1 MEKIQYSKNNIIY
14 LCSCLNS
21 IKINKSELLNV
32 DKAQIINANELCGSE
47 KDLLLE
53 HKDYKNIVIACTQE
67 KKIFNQKLENNNK
80 NLKFVNIRELA
91 GWTKDE
97 KNVTPKILSILNSL
111 TVSDDYFTHKVEMS
125 SRGRI
130 SIIGEENNAYD
141 TAVKLSKRL
150 DVTLI
155 LLKNPSLPPI
165 YEKNFNIFKG
175 SKVDINGHFGNFKI
189 AINEKASFDPS
200 SKENWKFIKAE
211 KEDVSSDI
219 IIDMLSKDPSISN
232 YKKLKGYYYVEP
244 QNTLKL
250 YRIMFEVTGL
260 IGTFHKPKYIDFNKD
275 LCAHSRNKQIGCTK
289 CLDICPTTAIKTIQ
303 HNITIDPFI
312 CEGCG
317 NCSASCPTEAITYQ
331 YPPTEI
337 TYTKIRSVLNTFL
350 NNGGLSPSILFFTQ
364 ETGFPIISII
374 SRLDK
379 GLDSSTLPIELD
391 SLGQISAELLWV
403 CYSLGAS
410 NINILLGKKD
420 EDITTSLNQQLLIAK
435 ALLKN
440 LNYKYTINIIEESDP
455 FIVSKA
461 ITSSPIPKSID
472 KFTDFLPIGGKR
484 KVANIALSYLKKEST
499 IDLNVIPLP
508 ENAPYGTININK
520 NNCTLCLSCVG
531 VCPTGALIDNKD
543 SPTLSFKESLCVQ
556 CSLCVSTCPENAL
569 KLSPQLNFSDEAK
582 NFKTLNKEEPFKC
595 VSCSKPFGIKSSI
608 NKTIEK
614 LKEHSMFFNNP
625 EALNRLKMCDNC
637 RVIDQFQIEDRKSEG
652 KRKLPLTTDDYKN

>member
-275 LCAHSRNKQIGCTK
+275 LC
-289 CLDICPTTAIKTIQ
+289 
-303 HNITIDPFI
+303 
-312 CEGCG
+312 
-317 NCSASCPTEAITYQ
+317 
-331 YPPTEI
+331 
-337 TYTKIRSVLNTFL
+337 
-350 NNGGLSPSILFFTQ
+350 
-364 ETGFPIISII
+364 
-374 SRLDK
+374 
-379 GLDSSTLPIELD
+379 
-391 SLGQISAELLWV
+391 
-403 CYSLGAS
+403 
-410 NINILLGKKD
+410 
-420 EDITTSLNQQLLIAK
+420 
-435 ALLKN
+435 
-440 LNYKYTINIIEESDP
+440 
-455 FIVSKA
+455 
-461 ITSSPIPKSID
+461 
-472 KFTDFLPIGGKR
+472 
-484 KVANIALSYLKKEST
+484 
-499 IDLNVIPLP
+499 
-508 ENAPYGTININK
+508 
-520 NNCTLCLSCVG
+520 
-531 VCPTGALIDNKD
+531 
-543 SPTLSFKESLCVQ
+543 
-556 CSLCVSTCPENAL
+556 
-569 KLSPQLNFSDEAK
+569 
-582 NFKTLNKEEPFKC
+582 
-595 VSCSKPFGIKSSI
+595 
-608 NKTIEK
+608 
-614 LKEHSMFFNNP
+614 
-625 EALNRLKMCDNC
+625 
-637 RVIDQFQIEDRKSEG
+637 
-652 KRKLPLTTDDYKN
+652 